1 MSEFQTYLILG
12 FQHIADLAGYD
23 HILFICALCVV
34 YQYQEW
40 KKIALQITAFTIGHS
55 ITLAL
60 SVSNILF
67 IDSKYIEILIP
78 ITIVATAIANLVQK
92 TEGFSNR
99 NYGLTIFF
107 GFIHGM
113 GFSYLLKM
121 LIGNESDI
129 FMPLLAF
136 NLGIEIGQLI
146 IISFFTFL
154 TIIVSFL
161 GIRFQYWKIGI
172 SLLIMLMAFY
182 LLWQKLAAL

>member
-34 YQYQEW
+34 YQYREW

-60 SVSNILF
+60 SVSNIFF

-78 ITIVATAIANLVQK
+78 ITIVATAIGNLAQK
-92 TEGFSNR
+92 TEGFSHR

-136 NLGIEIGQLI
+136 NLGIEVGQLI